1 MIDIKVMSESR
12 EKGQT
17 IQAEIEATSGLAL
30 SDTYQSQEEDEE
42 DGKSR
47 TDPHEALNK
56 TAADDEY
63 IKMHAPP
70 TEEDSRTTTSRDIS
84 DGDDLESVLATNQKW
99 ILKSHPNGAFN
110 ASTDIELVDDPVDP
124 EILEKNEVIVRV
136 DVLAIDPF
144 IRNMMN
150 GDDDDND
157 DSIIQVNGTIKAMG
171 VGTVIKGETDAYV
184 KGSVVV
190 GIMSAAKYAIV
201 DSDILQDKIAFAKPS
216 ASLGLLGNIGET
228 AYIGSFVAPNKG
240 PQKGETVL
248 VNDAASP
255 VGCLVCQIAQ
265 FAGAKVIGV
274 THGKEKKMFLEQTL
288 KLHGVIDC
296 NCTESE
302 TFINEALH
310 QFCPDGI
317 DFVFDSVGGI
327 VLDEVLNHIKTKAR
341 IVTCDISSCNNK
353 KPSSIQGPKNYVK
366 LIEKSA
372 SLQGFNTMDFPE
384 HSFKATTY
392 LGWNYMR
399 DNFIFPQKFSIG
411 LESFAESIE
420 TMLLNEH
427 VGRLLVQVSDQ
438 FENSDRFEY
447 SARFGNSDQHVENK
461 SGGKPDG
468 GKEKENVDENE
479 NEKIKE
485 MQVPG
490 VLTIDRTEDT
500 SKDKSQDTDLI
511 EQECTGTETE
521 TEKKFET
528 NDKDENGSM
537 GDVSK
542 STASTSKPD
551 DEDVIELEPKVE
563 EEDDEI
569 SDDDDQVR
577 KEGDVSKS
585 AESTSALD
593 VEDLLIELEPKD
605 EEEDDAK
612 SDDDDEERKEGYF
625 NESIESTSKLDDED
639 LLDLEPKDKEE
650 DDAKSDDVD
659 QEGKEDVNKS
669 MSSIASC

>member
-1 MIDIKVMSESR
+1 LTTSDKSQSRSKSHSAFILQFITMIDIKVMSESR

-17 IQAEIEATSGLAL
+17 IPAEIEATSGLAL

-42 DGKSR
+42 DEKSR
-47 TDPHEALNK
+47 TDPHEALK
-56 TAADDEY
+56 TAAATTNDEY
-63 IKMHAPP
+63 ITFNTPP
-70 TEEDSRTTTSRDIS
+70 TEEDSKTTTSRDIT
-84 DGDDLESVLATNQKW
+84 DTNDLESVLAANQKW

-110 ASTDIELVDDPVDP
+110 ASTDIELVDDPLDP

-157 DSIIQVNGTIKAMG
+157 DKIIQVNGTIKAMG

-274 THGKEKKMFLEQTL
+274 THGTDKKMFLEQIL

-296 NCTESE
+296 NCKESE

-317 DFVFDSVGGI
+317 DFVFDSVGGV

-411 LESFAESIE
+411 LENFAESIE

-447 SARFGNSDQHVENK
+447 SARFGDSDQHVENK
-461 SGGKPDG
+461 SGRKPAYNDDG
-468 GKEKENVDENE
+468 GMEKELVDENE
-479 NEKIKE
+479 NENMIKE

-490 VLTIDRTEDT
+490 VLTIDRTED
-500 SKDKSQDTDLI
+500 SSMHESQDTDLI
-511 EQECTGTETE
+511 EKTETD
-521 TEKKFET
+521 TEKKVET
-528 NDKDENGSM
+528 NDKDVNGSI

-542 STASTSKPD
+542 STESTSKPD
-551 DEDVIELEPKVE
+551 DVDLIKLDPKVE
-563 EEDDEI
+563 EESDAE
-569 SDDDDQVR
+569 SDDDNQEG
-577 KEGDVSKS
+577 KEGDVSNS
-585 AESTSALD
+585 AASIR
-593 VEDLLIELEPKD
+593 LID
-605 EEEDDAK
+605 
-612 SDDDDEERKEGYF
+612 
-625 NESIESTSKLDDED
+625 
-639 LLDLEPKDKEE
+639 
-650 DDAKSDDVD
+650 
-659 QEGKEDVNKS
+659 
-669 MSSIASC
+669 

>member
-1 MIDIKVMSESR
+1 MIDIKIASESV

-17 IQAEIEATSGLAL
+17 IPAEIEAMSGLAL
-30 SDTYQSQEEDEE
+30 SDTSQSEEEVEEDE
-42 DGKSR
+42 KYR
-47 TDPHEALNK
+47 TS
-56 TAADDEY
+56 TAADPQHDEAAL
-63 IKMHAPP
+63 KTTASGVNDEDMHAPP
-70 TEEDSRTTTSRDIS
+70 TEENSKTTDSRDII
-84 DGDDLESVLATNQKW
+84 DDDDLESVLAANQKW

-110 ASTDIELVDDPVDP
+110 ASTDIELVNDPLD
-124 EILEKNEVIVRV
+124 LESLEENEVIVRV

-144 IRNMMN
+144 IRQMMN
-150 GDDDDND
+150 GDDEDND
-157 DSIIQVNGTIKAMG
+157 DCIIPVNGTIKAMG
-171 VGTVIKGETDAYV
+171 VGTVIKGETDTFV

-201 DSDILQDKIAFAKPS
+201 DSDLLQDKIAFAKPS

-228 AYIGSFVAPNKG
+228 AYIGLFVAPQKG

-274 THGKEKKMFLEQTL
+274 THGKEKKMFLEHTL

-296 NCTESE
+296 KESE
-302 TFINEALH
+302 IFINEALH

-317 DFVFDSVGGI
+317 DFVFDSVGGV
-327 VLDEVLNHIKTKAR
+327 VLNEVLNHIKTKAR
-341 IVTCDISSCNNK
+341 IVTCDTSSCNNK
-353 KPSSIQGPKNYVK
+353 KPSSIQGPKNYFK

-420 TMLLNEH
+420 TMLSNEH
-427 VGRLLVQVSDQ
+427 VGHLLVQVSDQ
-438 FENSDRFEY
+438 FENR
-447 SARFGNSDQHVENK
+447 DQHLEKK
-461 SGGKPDG
+461 SGGKPAYA
-468 GKEKENVDENE
+468 NE
-479 NEKIKE
+479 HIKE
-485 MQVPG
+485 MQVQEPG

-500 SKDKSQDTDLI
+500 PKQKSQETDLI
-511 EQECTGTETE
+511 ELACTETKTE

-537 GDVSK
+537 GDISK
-542 STASTSKPD
+542 STESTSKPDDKDIIELEPKSEAEDDATSNDVDHQEGKVGDVSKGTEITSKPD
-551 DEDVIELEPKVE
+551 DEDILIELEPKVE
-563 EEDDEI
+563 
-569 SDDDDQVR
+569 
-577 KEGDVSKS
+577 
-585 AESTSALD
+585 A
-593 VEDLLIELEPKD
+593 
-605 EEEDDAK
+605 EDDAK
-612 SDDDDEERKEGYF
+612 SDDADH
-625 NESIESTSKLDDED
+625 
-639 LLDLEPKDKEE
+639 
-650 DDAKSDDVD
+650 
-659 QEGKEDVNKS
+659 QEGKEEVEEEKPSEVNKS
-669 MSSIASC
+669 MSSITSHEC